1 MNEKLEEYI
10 AKSKA
15 DEQESRNQLLISEGL
30 YYDVRLPENE
40 NPTESSIYGIHP
52 KDNEYHYF
60 TRYAEEL
67 TEEEKKML
75 ERAEKASII
84 FDEDCPELTEEQ
96 LKQFR
101 RVSERRKSEN
111 RKETVTLRL
120 SAKSLRKAKSLGKG
134 YTAVLSRIL
143 EDALNDNEV
152 IFKHM

>member
-1 MNEKLEEYI
+1 MITMNLK
-10 AKSKA
+10 
-15 DEQESRNQLLISEGL
+15 D
-30 YYDVRLPENE
+30 LPE
-40 NPTESSIYGIHP
+40 
-52 KDNEYHYF
+52 
-60 TRYAEEL
+60 
-67 TEEEKKML
+67 
-75 ERAEKASII
+75 
-84 FDEDCPELTEEQ
+84 ELTEEQ

>member
-1 MNEKLEEYI
+1 MITMNLK
-10 AKSKA
+10 
-15 DEQESRNQLLISEGL
+15 D
-30 YYDVRLPENE
+30 LP
-40 NPTESSIYGIHP
+40 
-52 KDNEYHYF
+52 
-60 TRYAEEL
+60 EEL

-75 ERAEKASII
+75 ERAEKASIT
-84 FDEDCPELTEEQ
+84 FDEDCPELTGEQ

-101 RVSERRKSEN
+101 RVSERRN